1 MTMKPIFT
9 LLSVFLLAASPSTA
23 ADLDDLVRVEQSRV
37 DNESVSVYGGN
48 VGKAQAIF
56 AIEWTGTGN
65 PISGYYYYVSRP
77 KTVYTLT
84 GSNPKDGVILLAE
97 YTPQPNGQAV
107 ATANC
112 TLTKRT
118 ANGRI
123 IWEGVM
129 NNTDG
134 RKFPISFSRPR

>member
-1 MTMKPIFT
+1 MKFPVT
-9 LLSVFLLAASPSTA
+9 LAAAVLSFSAPA
-23 ADLDDLVRVEQSRV
+23 FAVDLDDLVRIEQSRV
-37 DNESVSVYGGN
+37 DNESVSVYGGT

-65 PISGYYYYVSRP
+65 PVSGYYYYVSKP

-84 GSNPKDGVILLAE
+84 GTNPKDGVILLAE
-97 YTPQPNGQAV
+97 YTPQPNGQAI

-112 TLTKRT
+112 VLTKRT

-123 IWEGVM
+123 YWEGTM

-134 RKFPISFSRPR
+134 RKFPMSFSRKR

>member
-1 MTMKPIFT
+1 MKLRT
-9 LLSVFLLAASPSTA
+9 LLPIAVLSFSAPAYSQT
-23 ADLDDLVRVEQSRV
+23 LDDLVRIEQARV
-37 DNESVSVYGGN
+37 DNESVSIYGGY
-48 VGKAQAIF
+48 VGKARAIF

-65 PISGYYYYVSRP
+65 PVSGWYYYVSRP

-97 YTPQPNGQAV
+97 YTPQPNGKAI

-112 TLTKRT
+112 TLTKSIT
-118 ANGRI
+118 KGRI
-123 IWEGVM
+123 TWEGVM

-134 RKFPISFSRPR
+134 RTLRMSFSRPR